1 MTQLRSI
8 LAVGVTALLI
18 ACGGD
23 TPTTP
28 PVDTTKAPPPPPPP
42 PVVASV
48 TVAGPARVTAGRGD
62 TVKATARTAAGV
74 TVTGKT
80 FAFTSSNTAAV
91 TVDAAGVVRAAG
103 PGTATISGTTD
114 GVTGTLS
121 VVSTDAS
128 LFSMTLTP
136 PANPILIGGTGQI
149 VASGKDSSG
158 APVAI
163 RPITWPSKSPG
174 VATVSPTGV
183 VTGVSAGTATISAEG
198 ITNTAIIATTTITV
212 VPVPIAAV
220 VITPP
225 QDTILH
231 FRFPKQIVA
240 TARDSAGNVLQRP
253 ITYKSSNVDVA
264 ALDDF
269 GLATATGQ
277 GPVTATATTGAT

>member
-48 TVAGPARVTAGRGD
+48 TLTGPAKLTVGRAD

-103 PGTATISGTTD
+103 PGTARVSGPTD

-121 VVSTDAS
+121 IVSTDAS

-136 PANPILIGGTGQI
+136 PANPILVGGTGQI
-149 VASGKDSSG
+149 VPSGKDSSR
-158 APVAI
+158 PSVAI
-163 RPITWPSKSPG
+163 RTITWTSRSPIG
-174 VATVSPTGV
+174 
-183 VTGVSAGTATISAEG
+183 
-198 ITNTAIIATTTITV
+198 
-212 VPVPIAAV
+212 
-220 VITPP
+220 
-225 QDTILH
+225 
-231 FRFPKQIVA
+231 
-240 TARDSAGNVLQRP
+240 
-253 ITYKSSNVDVA
+253 
-264 ALDDF
+264 
-269 GLATATGQ
+269 
-277 GPVTATATTGAT
+277 